1 MEYILSNDQIASI
14 EQELIGGNKRKV
26 QELMQKAGNAV
37 ATEIMQSYSKRP
49 TLVVCGP
56 GNNGG
61 DGKVTAKTLQA
72 AGWQADILEAAQ
84 AGENDTAKIAQYP
97 LIIDALFGIGIKRPI
112 KGKLAELVGKINKS
126 TADIISIDIPSGI
139 SDGQIMGCAIRAKTT
154 ITFSCLKL
162 GHVLWP
168 GKEHSGK
175 CIVKDIGID
184 LKDAPTI
191 YHNNSALWQLP
202 CQQSNQHKYSRGY
215 MVASSGP
222 LPGAI
227 LLAAKAGLRIGTG
240 VTRVLC
246 SSSSYLAYCIGCPA
260 AIPTPIENNQQVE
273 QFLNDH
279 RVSGLLIGPGQGADK
294 NTKERTIM
302 FLESKKP
309 CVLDADAIT
318 AFKDAPA
325 ELFAKIHDKVVMTPH
340 EGEFARIFP
349 HLAGNKLER
358 TISAAKKSGAVV
370 LLKGTD
376 TIIATPQG
384 KAAINTNAPAT
395 LATAGS
401 GDVLAGITAGLLAQG
416 MERFSAACAAVWIH
430 GECANRFGPGLTA
443 EDIAQQIPEILQEQ
457 SRKDT

>member
-1 MEYILSNDQIASI
+1 MEYILSNAQIAAI
-14 EQELIGGNKRKV
+14 EQELIGSDKSKV

-37 ATEIMQSYSKRP
+37 TTEIMQLYSKRP
-49 TLVVCGP
+49 VVVVCGP

-61 DGKVTAKTLQA
+61 DGKMVAKALQA
-72 AGWQADILEAAQ
+72 AGWQAEILEAAQ
-84 AGENDTAKIAQYP
+84 ARESDIAKIDQYP

-112 KGKLAELVGKINKS
+112 KGKLAELVSRINKS
-126 TADIISIDIPSGI
+126 TRDIISIDIPSGI

-168 GKEHSGK
+168 GKEHSGR

-184 LKDAPTI
+184 LKDVSPI
-191 YHNNSALWQLP
+191 YHNNKELWQLP
-202 CQQSNQHKYSRGY
+202 SNQSNQHKYSRGY
-215 MVASSGP
+215 IVISSGP
-222 LPGAI
+222 LPGAT
-227 LLAAKAGLRIGTG
+227 LLAAKAALRMGAG
-240 VTRVLC
+240 VVRILC
-246 SSSSYLAYCIGCPA
+246 SSNSYLAYCIGCPA
-260 AIPTPIENNQQVE
+260 AIPTLIENNQQAE

-279 RVSGLLIGPGQGADK
+279 RVSGLLIGPGHGANK

-318 AFKDAPA
+318 AFMDRPA
-325 ELFAKIHDKVVMTPH
+325 ELFAKMHDKVVMTPH

-349 HLAGNKLER
+349 HLSGNKLER
-358 TISAAKKSGAVV
+358 AISAAKESGAVV
-370 LLKGTD
+370 VLKGTD

-384 KAAINTNAPAT
+384 EAAINTNAPST

-401 GDVLAGITAGLLAQG
+401 GDVLAGIMAGLLAQG
-416 MERFSAACAAVWIH
+416 TERFDAACAAVWIH

-443 EDIAQQIPEILQEQ
+443 EDIGQQIPEILQAQFYEH
-457 SRKDT
+457 T